1 MIVGGFQCLSVIP
14 GMSRS
19 ASTIIGGWFAGLST
33 TASAE
38 FSFFLAIPVMVGMS
52 GLKLIQLGGFGS
64 MNATELLSLA
74 IGFVVSFFVALI
86 VVKKFIAFLQKKPMT
101 VFAAYRIL
109 FGVVGLVLSAAGGV
123 SVTAG

>member
-1 MIVGGFQCLSVIP
+1 
-14 GMSRS
+14 MSRS

-74 IGFVVSFFVALI
+74 IGYVVSFFVALI

-109 FGVVGLVLSAAGGV
+109 FGVVVLVLSAAGVV